1 MIENERGYALAHR
14 RERTSGPRERKGE
27 KGGKILSPFP
37 STKTT
42 RTSSVDAVVQN
53 ISLNSTLG

>member
-1 MIENERGYALAHR
+1 M
-14 RERTSGPRERKGE
+14 REAAGQRKGE

-53 ISLNSTLG
+53 ISLNPTLG